1 MMAFSDKNHS
11 FIALNAD
18 FAQNPAVT
26 YSNHSNLNVFLF
38 FTVRCLKNTTVY
50 DQKIVFSLKH
60 NSKSLV
66 ILQVDVY
73 KVKKGYNGVK

>member
-26 YSNHSNLNVFLF
+26 YSNHSNLNVFYF

-60 NSKSLV
+60 NFSYTTGGC
-66 ILQVDVY
+66 I
-73 KVKKGYNGVK
+73 

>member
-26 YSNHSNLNVFLF
+26 YSNHSNLNVFYF

-50 DQKIVFSLKH
+50 DQKIVFS
-60 NSKSLV
+60 
-66 ILQVDVY
+66 Q
-73 KVKKGYNGVK
+73 